1 MRIKTWSQL
10 PINYI
15 IYDNDGKEISNGK
28 TRRHGEDMYHALD
41 VREVRTLDEFGE
53 PSEKAIIIA
62 SGPLRSD

>member
-1 MRIKTWSQL
+1 MRIKAWSQL

-15 IYDNDGKEISNGK
+15 IYDNDGKEISNGE
-28 TRRHGEDMYHALD
+28 TRSHNDDMYNVLD
-41 VREVRTLDEFGE
+41 VREVKTLDEFGK